1 MNAVSPAIN
10 YCMRAHARTD
20 LPIQDVPPSTMR
32 QTERSGI
39 LIALCGFALLSVGD
53 AIIKT
58 MSGEWSPLAVATL
71 RFALGSAGLSI
82 LLAANEGRASFC
94 PANPEL
100 QAARGFCLAAASLCF
115 FSAIFVLP
123 LATAMA
129 LAFVSPVIVALLSGP
144 LLGEKVRPAVWIAS
158 LAALIGV
165 ALVLRPNLAE
175 LGVVALLPLASAL
188 FFALMI
194 IANRA
199 SAGQGSAL
207 SMQVFVQIGAIPL
220 LILAALGG
228 HLSGLDSLHV
238 TVPDWT
244 VVARCAVVAITAS
257 AAHWLAYVGTQ
268 RAGAATIAPTTYVQ
282 MLVATF
288 MGWWW
293 FDDMP
298 DLLTLAGASIII
310 GAGLLLW
317 WTTPRERITRSAD

>member
-1 MNAVSPAIN
+1 MQAS
-10 YCMRAHARTD
+10 
-20 LPIQDVPPSTMR
+20 
-32 QTERSGI
+32 ERSGI
-39 LIALCGFALLSVGD
+39 LLAMSGFALLSVGD
-53 AIIKT
+53 AVIKT
-58 MSGEWSPLAVATL
+58 MAGEFSPLGVAAI
-71 RFALGSAGLSI
+71 RFAIGAIGLSI
-82 LLAANEGRASFC
+82 LLGASEDRRAFR
-94 PANPEL
+94 PTDPKL

-115 FSAIFVLP
+115 FSAVFVMQ

-144 LLGEKVRPAVWIAS
+144 LLGEKVRPAVWLAS
-158 LAALIGV
+158 LVALAGV
-165 ALVLRPNLAE
+165 ALVLRPNLAL
-175 LGVVALLPLASAL
+175 LGWAALLPLASAF

-207 SMQVFVQIGAIPL
+207 SMQVFVQIGAMPL
-220 LILAALGG
+220 LLIAAFGG
-228 HLSGLDSLHV
+228 HFSGVEGLRLGP
-238 TVPDWT
+238 PDWT
-244 VVARCAVVAITAS
+244 IVARCAVVAVTAS
-257 AAHWLAYVGTQ
+257 TAHWLAYLGTQ

-298 DLLTLAGASIII
+298 DLLTLIGAAVII

-317 WTTPRERITRSAD
+317 WSTPREPLAQSTD